1 MEFARAAA
9 GNVFRVPGKVHARE
23 YTYGLQM
30 FTLVNSSRESCVLK
44 TNDGTH
50 ARVCQ
55 YIVYGTT

>member
-23 YTYGLQM
+23 YTYRLQM
-30 FTLVNSSRESCVLK
+30 LTILNSWIGSCVIN
-44 TNDGTH
+44 TNDVTH
-50 ARVCQ
+50 ARVCE